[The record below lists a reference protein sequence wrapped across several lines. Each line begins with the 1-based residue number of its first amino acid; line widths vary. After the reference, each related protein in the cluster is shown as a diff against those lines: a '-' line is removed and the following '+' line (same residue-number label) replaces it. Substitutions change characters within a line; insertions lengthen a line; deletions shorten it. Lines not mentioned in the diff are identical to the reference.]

1 MAEKAFIA
9 KLDFAALATVGNGL
23 ILKDHARNASNQI
36 VKAKDQ
42 KGDTVAYN
50 NYGARAAP
58 VVNYEMSKDMTGDD
72 ALEIVLGTVNTVD
85 TAPYMLKQVDVKT
98 GAATPPTVSAV
109 TEKLQASATASSTID
124 MGTLTL
130 LKLHKAQ
137 FIADSFTLGGT
148 GCSLQ
153 TNDITYKCNPTFGE
167 VEGAIK
173 SHDVSG
179 GEITQTLTVQQTGAT
194 LPTVTAGSGWEITED
209 LKETSNPDA
218 NYPMWS
224 CTLTKFVA
232 STEPA

>member
-1 MAEKAFIA
+1 MAETAFIA
-9 KLDFAALATVGNGL
+9 KLDFAALATAGNGL
-23 ILKDHARNASNQI
+23 ILKDHARNASNQ
-36 VKAKDQ
+36 VVTGKNQ
-42 KGDTVAYN
+42 KGDIVAYN

-58 VVNYEMSKDMTGDD
+58 VVNYDMSKDMTGDD
-72 ALEIVLGTVNTVD
+72 ALAIVLGTVNTVD
-85 TAPYMLKQVDVKT
+85 TAPYLLKQVDVKT

-109 TEKLQASATASSTID
+109 TEKLQASATATCTID

-137 FIADSFTLGGT
+137 FIADSLTLGGT

-153 TNDITYKCNPTFGE
+153 SNDITYKCNPTFGE

-179 GEITQTLTVQQTGAT
+179 GEITQSLTIQQTGAAI
-194 LPTVTAGSGWEITED
+194 PTITPGTGWEIIDD

-218 NYPMWS
+218 NYPMWT

-232 STEPA
+232 CTEPA